1 MTRKRDD
8 TPATM
13 GGQMRGPVQGK
24 RGLPLARALG
34 WVMLVCGS
42 SGCGGDTTG
51 PTAASADTSSVAD
64 AGLADAQTDASRTQY
79 YAALLTFHGGQFDG
93 LQVDLD
99 RDLSQ
104 IPGVLSFGN
113 SHLTPPA
120 VAFALE
126 DQVPQAV
133 KNKDGKF
140 VQVQF
145 NLQIRFGILVEAEG
159 FPADTPKAGSYPLGC
174 KQPLLQVKLNN
185 QMYRSTCPGAT
196 GSGSIDVDAWSST
209 PGGRFRGSF
218 QGKAMAY
225 FYDSSHLDECKATD
239 AMATCKTTDTWVEL
253 TGAFDFTLPALNQD
267 VSGQP

>member
-1 MTRKRDD
+1 
-8 TPATM
+8 
-13 GGQMRGPVQGK
+13 MRGLVLNTWGHQ
-24 RGLPLARALG
+24 RGLALG
-34 WVMLVCGS
+34 LLAAVAGATGCGS
-42 SGCGGDTTG
+42 DTAT
-51 PTAASADTSSVAD
+51 PPKTASDTVASADATA
-64 AGLADAQTDASRTQY
+64 AGDSLADANRTQY
-79 YAALLTFHGGQFDG
+79 YAALLTFHGGPFDG

-145 NLQIRFGILVEAEG
+145 NLQIRFGILVEAQG

-185 QMYRSTCPGAT
+185 QMYRSTCPGAV
-196 GSGSIDVDAWSST
+196 GSGSIDVDEWSST
-209 PGGRFRGSF
+209 AGGRFRGSF

-267 VSGQP
+267 VGGQP